1 MRPGRDG
8 LGEGISRR
16 SKGRYVE
23 YVGVQWR
30 PSLTDMGDARRRPKR
45 LAKKL
50 LQIREVLG
58 LSQREIAERVGIYR
72 SHHHISNYERDKSIP
87 FMEVLLAYAR
97 VANVPLEQIID
108 DDLTLEL

>member
-1 MRPGRDG
+1 
-8 LGEGISRR
+8 
-16 SKGRYVE
+16 
-23 YVGVQWR
+23 
-30 PSLTDMGDARRRPKR
+30 MGRRRPKG

-72 SHHHISNYERDKSIP
+72 THHHISKYERDKSIP